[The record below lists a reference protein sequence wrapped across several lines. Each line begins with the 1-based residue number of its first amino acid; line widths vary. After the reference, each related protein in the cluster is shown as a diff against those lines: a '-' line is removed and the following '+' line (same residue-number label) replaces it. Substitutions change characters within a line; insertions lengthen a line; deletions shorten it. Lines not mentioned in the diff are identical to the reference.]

1 MLFLATRETRHP
13 EAVAVGHEHAHAHVE
28 LLEQTTDCLL
38 LPSRALAHAVVLEG
52 TETLVVHETDLVK
65 KLFAGRVAEHPE
77 VGGVVELETVLLSC
91 RFEVHSCGIP
101 SECSRTGSLFETNAG
116 CNTDA
121 GDGCGLYEVS
131 ASHGLTPGFS
141 NVSIERCDAGHR
153 HVWHWHWPKV
163 KRVRNEA
170 HFGV

>member
-1 MLFLATRETRHP
+1 M
-13 EAVAVGHEHAHAHVE
+13 
-28 LLEQTTDCLL
+28 
-38 LPSRALAHAVVLEG
+38 
-52 TETLVVHETDLVK
+52 HETDLVK

-77 VGGVVELETVLLSC
+77 VGGVVELEPVLLSC
-91 RFEVHSCGIP
+91 RFEVQNCGMP
-101 SECSRTGSLFETNAG
+101 SECSRTGGLFETNAG

-131 ASHGLTPGFS
+131 ASHGSAPGFS